1 MRQPAEPKPE
11 VVDAAIVE
19 LLEIAQRHGITP
31 ADFILLLDSG
41 MHLREFLEALTP
53 QENAMTDSN

>member
-1 MRQPAEPKPE
+1 MRQPAEPKPD
-11 VVDAAIVE
+11 VVHAAIVE
-19 LLEIAQRHGITP
+19 LLEVAQRHGITP

-53 QENAMTDSN
+53 LANATTESN